1 MKAENLLVKTVF
13 GASVFAIAN
22 LLWFRMLV
30 NSALMSGSDL
40 GVLAAPFLIAAGV
53 AIDIYVI
60 TKFVSY
66 LSKWIESE

>member
-1 MKAENLLVKTVF
+1 
-13 GASVFAIAN
+13 
-22 LLWFRMLV
+22 
-30 NSALMSGSDL
+30 
-40 GVLAAPFLIAAGV
+40 LIAAGV

>member
-1 MKAENLLVKTVF
+1 MKAENLLVKAVF
-13 GASVFAIAN
+13 GSSVFAIAN